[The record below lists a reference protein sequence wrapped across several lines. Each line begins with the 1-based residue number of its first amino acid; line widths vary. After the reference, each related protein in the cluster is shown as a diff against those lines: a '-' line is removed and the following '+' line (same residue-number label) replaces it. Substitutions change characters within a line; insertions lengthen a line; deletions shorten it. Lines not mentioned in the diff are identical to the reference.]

1 MNKPYLTAILAIFSL
16 ACGAGAMAQGISK
29 SEYKAAEKNI
39 GAEYKSAKANCASLA
54 GNAKNVCIAE
64 AKGKEGVAK
73 AELKT
78 RYKPSRQSDYD
89 ITVAKAQADY
99 LVAKEKCGDRAGKA
113 KGLCV
118 KEAKTAL
125 KRARSDAKE
134 QLFLSLRSSIKAKES
149 AKLVAKEQL
158 KSSGADTTTNEE
170 HPAERMKAKE

>member
-1 MNKPYLTAILAIFSL
+1 MNKSYLTAILAVFSL
-16 ACGAGAMAQGISK
+16 ASGAGAMAHGISK

-54 GNAKNVCIAE
+54 GNAKDICIAE
-64 AKGKEGVAK
+64 AKGKENVAK
-73 AELKT
+73 AELKA

-89 ITVAKAQADY
+89 VAVAKAQADY

-134 QLFLSLRSSIKAKES
+134 QLFLSLRSGIKAKER
-149 AKLVAKEQL
+149 ANLVAREQV
-158 KSSGADTTTNEE
+158 KTSGAGTTTSEE
-170 HPAERMKAKE
+170 PPAERMKAKE